1 VTTLRLPADRQEP
14 GRPRRLVR
22 HAIACA
28 VAVLGVPPAA
38 LRAQS
43 ASEVQVTPETMT
55 LAVGQKQPIFATA
68 FDRQGNLIATAKFT
82 FWSSDTSIAKV
93 TREGTVQGM
102 AAGLAK
108 VEARTQGRRASL
120 AVLITGASAGPGSA
134 GSLLTLEPTTAML
147 LPGETVRITPQ
158 AVHEDGS
165 STVVGKVTWKSLKPE
180 VATVDSTGMVVA
192 VAPGKSI
199 VQASAP
205 AGLMATLPVEVEQA
219 DIVLLGDIDALGP
232 QDAETLSVRVPS
244 QNNREIH
251 AGIQWQSADTSVATV
266 DSTGIVTARA
276 PGHTEIVMHGLGLE
290 RRAPLLVHKL
300 PERLV
305 VSPKP
310 ATEPLLVPVK
320 STRQFNAVAE
330 GADSGAIP
338 EVRIVWAVGD
348 SSRAAFDRTTGTLTA
363 RDTGATT
370 LTANLHGFEPVVW
383 RVQVVP
389 GIVSLDRTRVG
400 LRLGEHAALTA
411 SLRDDDN
418 KVIGPATVQWSS
430 DRPEIAAV
438 SNGDVRGVSPGHAM
452 VSAAAPWGRPVTA
465 DVFVTADLLVS
476 SNRSGAFGLY
486 QIRSDSP
493 DTLLPISL
501 DGGATQAVRSPDRTR
516 IAYSSAR
523 GGSADIYLADADGRN
538 PRRLTSDPGAETQPA
553 WTPDGSRLVY
563 TATPTGGVAQVMS
576 VKVDGTDPRPLT
588 SSTTGGNTAP
598 DVSPDGRRVA
608 FVSTRDGNP
617 EIYEVTL
624 AGGEARRLTKTGDRE
639 ANPRYLPGGD
649 LLYVLDKGSKARL
662 MRLAAGSSAAPLPVL
677 EIDQPVVALDV
688 SPDGERVAYVAGKV
702 AQAGKGKSQL
712 SLRIQPLAPRSTPV
726 LVPLHPGEQVLSPSF

>member
-1 VTTLRLPADRQEP
+1 VTTLRLPADRRRLR
-14 GRPRRLVR
+14 RPRHLVR
-22 HAIACA
+22 HGFACA
-28 VAVLGVPPAA
+28 AAGLLSLAPAL
-38 LRAQS
+38 LRAQTV
-43 ASEVQVTPETMT
+43 SEVQVTPETMT

-68 FDRQGNLIATAKFT
+68 YDRQGNLIAAAKFT

-93 TREGTVQGM
+93 TREGTVQGV

-108 VEARTQGRRASL
+108 VEARTAGHRASL
-120 AVLITGASAGPGSA
+120 AVLITGASGGAG

-165 STVVGKVTWKSLKPE
+165 ATVVGKVSWKSLKPE
-180 VATVDSTGMVVA
+180 VATVDSTGLVLA

-199 VQASAP
+199 VQASAS

-219 DIVLLGDIDALGP
+219 DIALLGDLDALGP
-232 QDAETLSVRVPS
+232 EDAETLAVRVPS

-251 AGIQWQSADTSVATV
+251 TGMQWQSTDTSVATV
-266 DSTGIVTARA
+266 DSSGIATARA
-276 PGHTEIVMHGLGLE
+276 PGRTEIVLKGLGLE

-310 ATEPLLVPVK
+310 TADPLLVPLK
-320 STRQFNAVAE
+320 ASRQFSAVAQ
-330 GADSGAIP
+330 GADSAPIP
-338 EVRIVWAVGD
+338 EARIVWQVGD
-348 SSRAAFDRTTGTLTA
+348 SSRAGYDRTTGTLTA

-370 LTANLHGFEPVVW
+370 LTASLRGFEPVVW
-383 RVQVVP
+383 HVQVVP
-389 GIVSLDRTRVG
+389 GVVSLDRTRVG
-400 LRLGEHAALTA
+400 LRLGDHVMLMA

-418 KVIGPATVQWSS
+418 KVIAPATVQWSS
-430 DRPEIAAV
+430 DHPEVAAV
-438 SNGDVRGVSPGHAM
+438 TNGDVRGASPGHAV
-452 VSAAAPWGRPVTA
+452 VSAAAPWGKPVTA
-465 DVFVTADLLVS
+465 DVFVTADLLVA
-476 SNRSGAFGLY
+476 SNRSGGFGLY
-486 QIRSDSP
+486 QLRPDSP
-493 DTLLPISL
+493 DTLLPIPI

-516 IAYSSAR
+516 IAYSSTK
-523 GGSADIYLADADGRN
+523 GGSADLYLTDADGRN

-553 WTPDGSRLVY
+553 WTPDGTRLVY
-563 TATPTGGVAQVMS
+563 TGTPIGGVAQVMS

-588 SSTTGGNTAP
+588 SSRTGGNTSP

-617 EIYEVTL
+617 EIYEVDL
-624 AGGEARRLTKTGDRE
+624 GGGEARRLTRTGDKE
-639 ANPRYLPGGD
+639 ANPRYLPSGD

-662 MRLAAGSSAAPLPVL
+662 MRLASGSAAAPLPVL

-688 SPDGERVAYVAGKV
+688 SPDGERIAYVAGKL
-702 AQAGKGKSQL
+702 AEAGKGKSQL